1 MSAPKFKSFEAMILY
16 FNGMYK
22 LPISPIPGTD
32 AELQWQKEK
41 FPERNLQSN
50 IEASC
55 KRMIDFFGTILAN
68 ELREHEDI
76 VAKLEEGNDAPYES
90 DIAFLT
96 DLADLLSD
104 IIVYC
109 ASEMVRYGIP
119 IQDTLRI
126 IMDSNFSKL
135 DENGNPIYDATG
147 KVMKGPNYWKPE
159 PKIMAML
166 LQLQQEGAK
175 HGRKN
180 EE

>member
-22 LPISPIPGTD
+22 LPIAASPST
-32 AELQWQKEK
+32 ESEYKWQQQK
-41 FPERNLQSN
+41 FPAQLLQDEH
-50 IEASC
+50 EAVL
-55 KRMIDFFGTILAN
+55 KRMKDFFGVILQN
-68 ELREHEDI
+68 ELDEHIDI
-76 VAKLEEGNDAPYES
+76 LDKLHADEYQS

-96 DLADLLSD
+96 DLADLLGD
-104 IIVYC
+104 LIVYC
-109 ASEMVRYGIP
+109 ASEMVRFGIP
-119 IQDTLRI
+119 VNETLRI

-175 HGRKN
+175 HGRKDG
-180 EE
+180 E